1 MCVANTQNISVCH
14 LNNFINEIVK
24 VTISL
29 TISSN
34 FWQRIISEIL
44 IICNLLY
51 VINNIKRIINIH
63 YKFFKRISMIYMIC
77 TIELNFVTFLI
88 RIIDFEFWWLNNF
101 NKKLMWNLFIIL
113 YPYII
118 LNKYTNLAKKI
129 NFNNDFSWLLAS
141 KLVND
146 DSKWLN

>member
-1 MCVANTQNISVCH
+1 
-14 LNNFINEIVK
+14 
-24 VTISL
+24 
-29 TISSN
+29 
-34 FWQRIISEIL
+34 
-44 IICNLLY
+44 
-51 VINNIKRIINIH
+51 
-63 YKFFKRISMIYMIC
+63 MIYMIC

-118 LNKYTNLAKKI
+118 INKYTNLAKKF
-129 NFNNDFSWLLAS
+129 NFNNDFSWLSAS